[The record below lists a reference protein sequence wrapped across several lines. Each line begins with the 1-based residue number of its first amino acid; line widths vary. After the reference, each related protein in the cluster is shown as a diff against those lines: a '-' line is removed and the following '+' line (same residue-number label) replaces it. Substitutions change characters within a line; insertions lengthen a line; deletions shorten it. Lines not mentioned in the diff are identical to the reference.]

1 MKAGFP
7 FAIWA
12 ILLIS
17 SCRSDRDTFDAT
29 GTFEA
34 TEITVSAEQNGRIFH
49 LNLTEGSR
57 LEAGSEVGLIDTV
70 QLSLKALQLGATREA
85 VAYQRPDI
93 SKQVAAIRQQLATAR
108 MEEARFKALVADGAA
123 NRKQLDDASA
133 LVNVLQ
139 RQLDAQETALNSS
152 TQSLNSRISAT
163 EIQRLEVLDQLGKC
177 HIISPINGTVL
188 AKYAE
193 AGEYATVGR
202 PLFKLADTERMYL
215 RAYLTT
221 AQLRQVK
228 IGQKATVF
236 ADYGNLDYERYEG
249 IVQWI
254 SDRAEFTPKTIL
266 TDDER
271 ANQVYAVKIAVKNDG
286 KIKIG
291 MYGKVELEKANATN
305 D

>member
-271 ANQVYAVKIAVKNDG
+271 ANQVYAVKIAVKNNG

>member
-1 MKAGFP
+1 MKASFS

-108 MEEARFKALVADGAA
+108 REEARFKALVADGAA

-228 IGQKATVF
+228 IGQEVTVF

-291 MYGKVELEKANATN
+291 MYGKVELEKASATN

>member
-34 TEITVSAEQNGRIFH
+34 TEITVSAEQNGCIFH

-271 ANQVYAVKIAVKNDG
+271 ANQVYAVKIAVKNNG